1 MLVTC
6 DAVQNYECVREAERV
21 SGLKASVL
29 MGPVTW
35 FLGFS
40 GRVMVP
46 DMFCKMCSPDGKV
59 TGLRTDFERLLRQVR
74 ARAPAHHHA
83 PQPAAPA
90 GRRGGADA
98 RRAAQEWAHL
108 IPGHG
113 FLALD
118 AAKED
123 LLSHL
128 RLPARLGPDFMLLE
142 AGAEC

>member
-6 DAVQNYECVREAERV
+6 DAVQNYECAREAERV

-35 FLGFS
+35 FFGFS
-40 GRVMVP
+40 GRVIVP

-59 TGLRTDFERLLRQVR
+59 TGLRADFERLLRLVHP
-74 ARAPAHHHA
+74 RAPAPRHA

-98 RRAAQEWAHL
+98 RRAR
-108 IPGHG
+108 GRRRSG
-113 FLALD
+113 
-118 AAKED
+118 
-123 LLSHL
+123 
-128 RLPARLGPDFMLLE
+128 RT
-142 AGAEC
+142 